1 MRRLRHRI
9 TRSPVGAA
17 LWRMAPL
24 CLAAAL
30 AGCTATSPI
39 EDFVTAGSGTRTAS
53 VAAASNPL
61 LPLLRGLHHQPD
73 ATAAADPYNPL
84 HSTRAPSRLAVT
96 HWPWTPEE
104 EDAIIAQAVTAHEMR
119 RP

>member
-24 CLAAAL
+24 CLAAGL

-39 EDFVTAGSGTRTAS
+39 EDFVTAGSGTRTSS
-53 VAAASNPL
+53 VATASNPL
-61 LPLLRGLHHQPD
+61 LPFLRSVRQQRD
-73 ATAAADPYNPL
+73 ATADPYSPL
-84 HSTRAPSRLAVT
+84 HSSRAPYRLAAT

-104 EDAIIAQAVTAHEMR
+104 EDAIIAQAITAHEMR

>member
-9 TRSPVGAA
+9 TRSRVGAA
-17 LWRMAPL
+17 LWRIAPL
-24 CLAAAL
+24 CLAAGL

-39 EDFVTAGSGTRTAS
+39 EDFVTAGSGARTAS
-53 VAAASNPL
+53 VATAGNPL
-61 LPLLRGLHHQPD
+61 LPLLRSVRHQPD
-73 ATAAADPYNPL
+73 ITVAADPYSPL
-84 HSTRAPSRLAVT
+84 HSTRAPYRLAAT